1 MTDPVERVPTEELPE
16 EEEPTVKA
24 SSSSSSLTGSSTALK
39 TSGLLSH
46 FIDERSATC
55 SSLMAVQQELVC
67 SVCLELFNDPVC
79 LDCGHNVCYKCAHR
93 LVAFAKA
100 CATIMPASVN
110 QKAEAARASVEQ
122 AAQEAARTAGTILV
136 PSEEN
141 KREKEKENDTVEVLK
156 ELAEPVEPAVE
167 LTCPLCRVKTRLG
180 DVKPNIVLR
189 NMVADLRLRA
199 PPSFMPELRQ
209 ERRALEKEQEVLR
222 EQLRL
227 RPHCGFCDKDA
238 TVYCADCGSLCAEH
252 SAYLHSSGPL
262 RFHDLSTAISPEV
275 FCKTREIIFGADSA
289 ASFGR
294 DFQMPPCPE
303 HGKPTELFCTKCHE
317 AVCMHC
323 LLIGAHREHE
333 CISMVEAFGKLDAW
347 ITEARA
353 AVTELLPACQ
363 KVADGYEGWAR
374 DEAAQREDAQ
384 REVHATFAR
393 LLAAAEGHERAVCE
407 HAQTLYDSFDE
418 SSRKRTEGLHVVL
431 AHARELL
438 ASTAAA
444 GRVSAFAQEA
454 MVREL
459 ASELAVL
466 QAVAKSAP
474 KSDAAVLTVEDHR
487 KLLLD
492 KRLVGVRRLYSFAG
506 GRNSVFPIK
515 IDSLLASTSERSEL
529 ECPNDSSHDGG
540 AVIDVERRLIVH
552 VSGNCNNGRDIFLT
566 NIDTKHTERLNN
578 AVPYRTHGQYP
589 VFDGQNRVYFFQS
602 EQDSNDRFGYFDL
615 ETRTFTELA
624 KCPDRFREFASPCFL
639 DGCIYAACRDKYLWA
654 YDVANETWT
663 KQSLR
668 VGKCRLA
675 ADPFTHSIAMIKKR
689 KKFELYSLE
698 TKEVTPYPLPPSNFS
713 LGSNQEMVFLRTC
726 PEAFVCIVSLDS
738 HSMYAFVSKTN
749 SWHRL
754 RWKDV
759 RNGSAHLVFDP
770 VTSAFYYHIDSKS
783 YITTVHVDME

>member
-16 EEEPTVKA
+16 EEEEKMETKT
-24 SSSSSSLTGSSTALK
+24 SSSLTGSATALK

-46 FIDERSATC
+46 FIDERSATS

-100 CATIMPASVN
+100 CATVMPASVN
-110 QKAEAARASVEQ
+110 QKAEAARATVEQ
-122 AAQEAARTAGTILV
+122 AAQEAARTAGTLLV

-156 ELAEPVEPAVE
+156 ELAEPVEPAVA

-227 RPHCGFCDKDA
+227 RPHCGFCDKAA

-275 FCKTREIIFGADSA
+275 YCKTREIIFGADSA
-289 ASFGR
+289 ASFGS
-294 DFQMPPCPE
+294 DFQMPPCPD
-303 HGKPTELFCTKCHE
+303 HGKPTELFCTKCRE
-317 AVCMHC
+317 AVCTHC
-323 LLIGAHREHE
+323 LLIGAHHDHE
-333 CISMVEAFGKLDAW
+333 CVSMVEAFGQLDGW
-347 ITEARA
+347 ITELRA
-353 AVTELLPACQ
+353 EVRDLLPACG
-363 KVADGYEGWAR
+363 KVAQAYEGWAR
-374 DEAAQREDAQ
+374 DEAAQQDAARQ
-384 REVHATFAR
+384 EVHATFAR
-393 LLAAAEGHERAVCE
+393 LLEAASGHERAVCE

-418 SSRKRTEGLHVVL
+418 NSRKRTEGIHVVL

-438 ASTAAA
+438 ANTGAA
-444 GRVSAFAQEA
+444 GRVSAFAQQT

-459 ASELAVL
+459 AGELAVL
-466 QAVAKSAP
+466 AAVAKSAP

-487 KLLLD
+487 RLLLD
-492 KRLVGVRRLYSFAG
+492 RRLVAVKRLYSFSG
-506 GRNSVFPIK
+506 LGSCICPISV
-515 IDSLLASTSERSEL
+515 DSLLASRSARSDL
-529 ECPNDSSHDGG
+529 ECPDNSSHDGG

-566 NIDTKHTERLNN
+566 NIDTKRTERLPN

-589 VFDGQNRVYFFQS
+589 VFDGKNRVYFFQS
-602 EQDSNDRFGYFDL
+602 EQDSNDRFGFFDL
-615 ETRTFTELA
+615 ETRSFTELA
-624 KCPDRFREFASPCFL
+624 RVPDRFREFASPCFL
-639 DGCIYAACRDKYLWA
+639 DGCIYAACRDKYLWE
-654 YDVANETWT
+654 YNVANETWT

-668 VGKCRLA
+668 VGKVRLA
-675 ADPFTHSIAMIKKR
+675 ADPHTRSLVIIKKR
-689 KKFELYSLE
+689 SKFALYNLE
-698 TKEVTPYPLPPSNFS
+698 TKVETPLPVQPSNFS
-713 LGSNQEMVFLRTC
+713 LGSNQEMLFIRTS

-738 HSMYAFVSKTN
+738 HSMYAFTSKN
-749 SWHRL
+749 NAWRRL
-754 RWKDV
+754 NWKDV

-770 VTSAFYYHIDSKS
+770 VTSAFYYKIDGKS
-783 YITTVHVDME
+783 YLTTVPVTMD